1 MEPVIT
7 LNLPAPL
14 VWGTVT
20 LAGLMIASALVYL
33 TLPKDDGATGIL
45 SLRKRMG
52 LDNLHPSLFIAA
64 LVLYSGIA
72 LLLVIG
78 LLVLMLRTIALPFDP
93 DMALKDKRT
102 EYLFYVLR
110 IAGLTTVLGAVI
122 ALPFTI
128 IRLRLTQR
136 QTDTATEAL
145 FNDKMTAATT
155 DLYARRQTRDGGW
168 EDDVPR
174 RNSAIDRLEGL
185 VSERPDE
192 APRVARLLSVYV
204 RELSGPDEVPA
215 KRHAYLD
222 AHALMYPQDDSPP
235 MTEDE
240 VCAHLDVTPDAISLD
255 ALEHWAR
262 GLTARSDMENA
273 VQTLGRLRGK
283 DGVVAD
289 DITIDLRGAN
299 LQGIDVES
307 GNFDKA
313 RLSGAQLQGAHLSG
327 AQLQGAYLI
336 EAQLQGAYLGFAEL
350 QGADL
355 SRAQLQGAHLS
366 GAQLQGADLGFA
378 ELQGA
383 DLSRAQLQGAY
394 LIEAQLQG
402 AHLFRAQLQGAYLF
416 RAEFDAATS
425 LSAATLRGAAL
436 KDVDFSTVPHS
447 KDQIRDMFGDAS
459 ITLPNG
465 VTPEHDDWPPHWARE
480 EFDFED
486 FFTRWRAFQST
497 LPEGWD
503 KDIPKR

>member
-78 LLVLMLRTIALPFDP
+78 LLILMLSTIALPFDP

-145 FNDKMTAATT
+145 FNDKMTVANT

-185 VSERPDE
+185 VSERPNQ

-222 AHALMYPQDDSPP
+222 AHDLMYPQDDSPP

-240 VCAHLDVTPDAISLD
+240 VYAHLDVTPDAISLD

-262 GLTARSDMENA
+262 GLTARSDIENA

-313 RLSGAQLQGAHLSG
+313 RLSGAQLQGA
-327 AQLQGAYLI
+327 
-336 EAQLQGAYLGFAEL
+336 
-350 QGADL
+350 D
-355 SRAQLQGAHLS
+355 LS
-366 GAQLQGADLGFA
+366 GAQLQGADL
-378 ELQGA
+378 
-383 DLSRAQLQGAY
+383 
-394 LIEAQLQG
+394 I
-402 AHLFRAQLQGAYLF
+402 

-425 LSAATLRGAAL
+425 LSAAALRGAAL

-486 FFTRWRAFQST
+486 FFTQWRIFQST